1 MKTYNYKISQ
11 ATTVIFFPSQRIK
24 TKKQILKILLETV
37 RVMLVENSDENLK
50 EQNSYFKVVID
61 KMSRIFYFSD
71 KKYYS
76 IYFPFTYIID
86 NGKNVISFKNQI
98 EINSQIISNIIE
110 ILNDTRFESF
120 YSLDFI
126 EPINELESY
135 YEDKLW
141 FLIRELIMLEDGYV
155 RFDNDIDNFNKA
167 KQEGKEHTHPENHLD
182 IFYSNG
188 NIFKI
193 GLERIIKTLEFEDYF
208 NVATDCKYLKNYR

>member
-135 YEDKLW
+135 YENKLW

>member
-24 TKKQILKILLETV
+24 TKKHILKILLETV

>member
-110 ILNDTRFESF
+110 ILKDRKS
-120 YSLDFI
+120 
-126 EPINELESY
+126 
-135 YEDKLW
+135 
-141 FLIRELIMLEDGYV
+141 V
-155 RFDNDIDNFNKA
+155 
-167 KQEGKEHTHPENHLD
+167 
-182 IFYSNG
+182 
-188 NIFKI
+188 
-193 GLERIIKTLEFEDYF
+193 
-208 NVATDCKYLKNYR
+208 V

>member
-188 NIFKI
+188 NTFKI

>member
-110 ILNDTRFESF
+110 ILNDTRFESI

-188 NIFKI
+188 NTFKI

>member
-167 KQEGKEHTHPENHLD
+167 KQEGKEHTHPENHFD

>member
-1 MKTYNYKISQ
+1 
-11 ATTVIFFPSQRIK
+11 
-24 TKKQILKILLETV
+24 
-37 RVMLVENSDENLK
+37 MLVENSDENLK

>member
-98 EINSQIISNIIE
+98 DIN
-110 ILNDTRFESF
+110 L
-120 YSLDFI
+120 
-126 EPINELESY
+126 
-135 YEDKLW
+135 KLLSP
-141 FLIRELIMLEDGYV
+141 F
-155 RFDNDIDNFNKA
+155 
-167 KQEGKEHTHPENHLD
+167 
-182 IFYSNG
+182 
-188 NIFKI
+188 
-193 GLERIIKTLEFEDYF
+193 
-208 NVATDCKYLKNYR
+208 

>member
-110 ILNDTRFESF
+110 ILNDTRFESI